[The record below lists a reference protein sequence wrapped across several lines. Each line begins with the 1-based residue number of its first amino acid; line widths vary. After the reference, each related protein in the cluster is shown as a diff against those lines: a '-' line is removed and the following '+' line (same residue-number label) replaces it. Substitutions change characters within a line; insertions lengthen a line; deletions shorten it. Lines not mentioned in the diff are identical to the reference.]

1 MKKGLF
7 ISMFVLFSGML
18 FAQKTY
24 NISNI
29 SENEIEVVLN
39 FKPTEDLVLR
49 FYSIR
54 NFFPIMVL
62 DGKRYYTILG
72 KTYNAKLVDVMDR
85 VATQIDFYIENE
97 NNNSY

>member
-1 MKKGLF
+1 
-7 ISMFVLFSGML
+7 
-18 FAQKTY
+18 
-24 NISNI
+24 
-29 SENEIEVVLN
+29 
-39 FKPTEDLVLR
+39 
-49 FYSIR
+49 
-54 NFFPIMVL
+54 MVL